1 MAEIVYDVDEGVA
14 VKGVRL
20 VTHLVRANAMDQD
33 KVLSA
38 APNTACVV
46 MRRSVTRAS

>member
-20 VTHLVRANAMDQD
+20 VTLLVRAQEMPPDQARP
-33 KVLSA
+33 LFPLPSH
-38 APNTACVV
+38 
-46 MRRSVTRAS
+46 S